1 MESLRSKT
9 VQGIAILGAGKSL
22 ARLIS
27 FTNTLILARIL
38 SPEDYGLMAMA
49 MVVSGFVGF
58 FNEVG
63 LGSAIIQRKETT
75 TAQLSGV
82 FYIAIFMSMVLY
94 GLTYLAAPAVAIFYD
109 NDQVTPILQV
119 IALAFML
126 GAIKTV
132 PDALLVKEM
141 KFKVIAGI
149 EFFAILLVCV
159 VTLAFALSGY
169 KTWSLVYGFLIG
181 ELFKTLTILWL
192 SRWHPTLNGS
202 IKEALSLMKFGLT
215 VTYSR
220 LTWYLYTNAST
231 LILGRIAGG
240 AQTGIYSM
248 AGTIASLPISHITSL
263 IIQVASPLF
272 SKLQDDIKS
281 LNNALLKLSA
291 GISLISFP
299 VLMGMVLTADELVP
313 ILLGEQWLAAV
324 IPLKLLCVRGF
335 FKSIDPLLT
344 QAFISIGKANVTAKY
359 TTLCAVVIPLSL
371 LAGVYLNGINGAAM
385 GIVLVSPFLLSILL
399 SLAKKHYQLPIKEY
413 LSQLITP
420 LLGSFSMAVV
430 LLSLEYFLLPIFS
443 VSILISLVI
452 KVVLG
457 VLTYTI
463 WIVYIQKDGIVLL
476 NTVLSDLGVSAG
488 KLNRWPFNR
497 VGAE

>member
-1 MESLRSKT
+1 MSSLRSKT

-75 TAQLSGV
+75 TAQLSGA

-94 GLTYLAAPAVAIFYD
+94 GLTYLAAPGIALFYD
-109 NDQVTPILQV
+109 NDQVAPILQV

-159 VTLAFALSGY
+159 VTLIFALAGY

-192 SRWHPTLNGS
+192 SRWRPTLNGS

-220 LTWYLYTNAST
+220 LTWYLYSNAST

-248 AGTIASLPISHITSL
+248 AGTIATLPTSHITSL

-291 GISLISFP
+291 GVSLISFP

-344 QAFISIGKANVTAKY
+344 QAFISIGKANITAQY

-385 GIVLVSPFLLSILL
+385 GIVLVSPFLLSVLL
-399 SLAKKHYQLPIKEY
+399 SLAKKHYQLSIKEY

-420 LLGSFSMAVV
+420 LLGSFAMAVV
-430 LLSLEYFLLPIFS
+430 LLSLEYLLLPIFS
-443 VSILISLVI
+443 VSILITLVI

-457 VLTYTI
+457 VLTYI
-463 WIVYIQKDGIVLL
+463 VWIVYIQKDGIVLL
-476 NTVLSDLGVSAG
+476 NTVLRDLGVSAG